1 MTIRLKRIYEIG
13 DEIGIR
19 VLTDRIWPR
28 GISKEIAN
36 LDYWLKDV
44 APTNELRK
52 WFNHDTKLY
61 GAFKEKYEKELH
73 ENQDQKEAFDEL
85 KEIIKNNDDVLLLFG
100 AKDNKHNQA
109 VILKELL
116 EK

>member
-1 MTIRLKRIYEIG
+1 MTIKLKRIYDIE
-13 DEIGIR
+13 DETGISI
-19 VLTDRIWPR
+19 LTDRIWPR
-28 GISKEIAN
+28 GISKEKAN

-44 APTNELRK
+44 APTSELRK

-61 GAFKEKYEKELH
+61 GAFKEKYKKELR
-73 ENQDQKEAFDEL
+73 ENQDQKNAFDEL
-85 KEIIKNNDDVLLLFG
+85 KDITKKNDEIILLFG
-100 AKDNKHNQA
+100 AKDETHNQA